1 MEGLANGK
9 FLGLE
14 EVENGPFDLV
24 ILPIPLETTVS
35 WMEGTSNGPSAC
47 IEASSQVEL
56 FDPIL
61 NSEIPCG
68 LSFHTAKVWTSEEST
83 LRKQLDSIQE
93 YVRPWFDGRQFPIVL
108 GGEHGILLPII
119 QVLEEHPQIDDLSQ
133 ITLIQIDAHADLR
146 DILNEERYSHCQM
159 GRKNGP
165 QPSHPF

>member
-1 MEGLANGK
+1 MLSEHLWEGLGNGK

-24 ILPIPLETTVS
+24 ILPIPLEMTVS

-68 LSFHTAKVWTSEEST
+68 LSFHTAKEWTSEEST

-93 YVRPWFDGRQFPIVL
+93 YVRPWFDGRQFESANLGGTASLRTLCPAGRDAGAQFGWLSKIAHETAVL
-108 GGEHGILLPII
+108 G
-119 QVLEEHPQIDDLSQ
+119 
-133 ITLIQIDAHADLR
+133 
-146 DILNEERYSHCQM
+146 
-159 GRKNGP
+159 
-165 QPSHPF
+165 